1 MLLPILRAPHK
12 QKKSKKRK
20 KRKYK
25 KNKKCQKKKKIYIY
39 IYIYQLRRTYWNSR
53 EITKNWLRR
62 VTTYKIGKFDPVDK
76 DNSIFEEE
84 NSKLHV

>member
-1 MLLPILRAPHK
+1 MLLPILRGPHK

-25 KNKKCQKKKKIYIY
+25 KNKKCQKKNKNKN

-76 DNSIFEEE
+76 DNSIFEKE

>member
-1 MLLPILRAPHK
+1 M
-12 QKKSKKRK
+12 SEE
-20 KRKYK
+20 K
-25 KNKKCQKKKKIYIY
+25 KNIY

>member
-1 MLLPILRAPHK
+1 
-12 QKKSKKRK
+12 
-20 KRKYK
+20 
-25 KNKKCQKKKKIYIY
+25 
-39 IYIYQLRRTYWNSR
+39 LRRTYWNSR